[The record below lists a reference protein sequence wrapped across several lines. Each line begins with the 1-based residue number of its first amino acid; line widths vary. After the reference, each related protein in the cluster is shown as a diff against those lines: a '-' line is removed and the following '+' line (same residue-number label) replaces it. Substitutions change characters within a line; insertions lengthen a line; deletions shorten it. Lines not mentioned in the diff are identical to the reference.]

1 MICYRQVL
9 PFTPNNNPLMS
20 KYVVFYTTYIYIY
33 IYVCVIFTIKIVVF
47 TALSLLFNLYNT
59 MGCLVLR
66 FY

>member
-1 MICYRQVL
+1 
-9 PFTPNNNPLMS
+9 MS